1 MKSII
6 LCIVLFIVFGAPSS
20 AQQKDTTGIFQF
32 IFTSD
37 AHYGITRKAFRGQE
51 DVDAHVV
58 NTAMVKAINGV
69 SALTLPNDGG
79 LNAGKAVG
87 NVDYLIEGGDIAN
100 RMEVPVQSAAASWA
114 QFEADYLKG
123 ITLNGSDGKPTKF
136 FMVPGN
142 HDISDALGFYKKM
155 NPATDPSSLVNI
167 YNLMLN
173 PAKPLTNDT
182 YDYANDKI
190 NYSKNIGGIH
200 FVFITL
206 WPDSAERVWMEKD
219 LQTVSSTTP
228 VFIFTHD
235 QPDCEAKHFTNPN
248 PGHTINAVDKFENL
262 LAEVYKDGAHAKEE
276 GGNTFIEQRGWV
288 QFLKRH
294 PNIKAY
300 FHGNSNFNEFYVYH
314 GPDNDVALNVFRVDS
329 PIKGKYSSK
338 DETKLSFQLVIVDTK
353 KGTMTVR
360 ECLWNT
366 DPTHPEKPLQ
376 WGSSKT
382 VSFL

>member
-1 MKSII
+1 M
-6 LCIVLFIVFGAPSS
+6 FGAPSS